1 MRKNNKFEKAND
13 FSSSIKRLIKEIK
26 PFKFLIIISFV
37 LAICGSILTIITPK
51 RLTKLTDTIQA
62 GLTIDKNNIKLLNE
76 KIALSQGQDI
86 VIDGNIITL
95 EDQMIYINEFQNL
108 SSNSSVTEIYDLI
121 DNLPESIQ
129 NVIKPKMNMETIRN
143 ICLLLMSFYLIS
155 ALFSYIQ
162 SLCMTN
168 VSNKFAMNLRDRISK
183 KINKLPLKY
192 FDTHQNGD
200 ILSRVTNDVDT
211 LAQTLNNSLSSL
223 ASNITLC

>member
-26 PFKFLIIISFV
+26 PFKVLIIISFV

-86 VIDGNIITL
+86 VIDGNIITF

-162 SLCMTN
+162 
-168 VSNKFAMNLRDRISK
+168 
-183 KINKLPLKY
+183 
-192 FDTHQNGD
+192 
-200 ILSRVTNDVDT
+200 
-211 LAQTLNNSLSSL
+211 
-223 ASNITLC
+223 